1 MELREILS
9 GKVISDWTPKR
20 RQSLPKQPVLRQTA
34 SGSPELDGGVFLST
48 GYLPAG
54 PVSCSGEGEK
64 KKGSQQSDDGKMD
77 RLAKHS
83 TQKEMLGQ
91 QQQKERKK
99 EARKQR
105 KKKKEEEKKRKKRPV
120 KYVPQV
126 FSTSELRQAKKSMYS
141 RENTERDFRRSG

>member
-1 MELREILS
+1 MLLLYLGVPWGFGAWRRNNEILS

-64 KKGSQQSDDGKMD
+64 KKKG
-77 RLAKHS
+77 LPAK
-83 TQKEMLGQ
+83 
-91 QQQKERKK
+91 R
-99 EARKQR
+99 
-105 KKKKEEEKKRKKRPV
+105 
-120 KYVPQV
+120 
-126 FSTSELRQAKKSMYS
+126 
-141 RENTERDFRRSG
+141 